1 MSLLLL
7 CVSLWRLSVI
17 IRQLAATERHKPG
30 ITHAANSAL
39 IAASDQVYSL
49 NVRESHQMKD
59 DNVYASASNCR
70 ENISGHK
77 HCEIQTLTSLQRK
90 EIVFM
95 SPKLF

>member
-7 CVSLWRLSVI
+7 CVSLRRLSVI

-30 ITHAANSAL
+30 ITHANSAL
-39 IAASDQVYSL
+39 IAASDQVYRL

-70 ENISGHK
+70 ENISGNK